1 MISALPIGAI
11 NDHSISRHNRRNRV
25 DFSMKSSPISRLL
38 KTVLVCGTLGNS
50 VFAQTGPIGLDAQL
64 RIDRLAELRSEVRIG
79 AISSYDRSGGNDDGF
94 SGKDSFVRKESGG
107 LVLADLEGPGV
118 IYRLWTPTPSEDVLE
133 FYFDGEPEPRLQ
145 RGFRD
150 LFTEG
155 EHPFLQP
162 LAGYGA
168 GGFYSYLPIAFA
180 KSVKILI
187 RADKSHFY
195 QINYA
200 RYPGDTPIQTYSGY
214 AAPVEVRQ
222 LEKTR
227 RLFAAAGQDVSNY
240 AAPPGAEL
248 VTTRTSKRLGP
259 GDTVTLFETSS
270 GGRIAGLRLGPASAL
285 AGPARDLVLKMYWD
299 GDPAPAVISPAG
311 DFFGYAW
318 GEPAMRSI
326 LAGTADDT
334 NYLYLPMPFD
344 GSARIELV
352 SEATTGD
359 TLAIDSEVIHTDVSR
374 RANEG
379 RFYALWKRENPT
391 TIGEPFTFVD
401 TRGRGHVVGA
411 ILQAQGME
419 SGSTWFFE
427 GDDQAT
433 IDGELVVHGTGS
445 EDFFNGGWYDVPGRW
460 NGRVSLP
467 LSGSLIY
474 DKPLSR
480 TGGYRFM
487 LGDLYPYRE
496 HLKFTIEHAPVDNMF
511 PTDYAAV
518 TYLYS
523 EHRPTAAWTIPPV
536 EERGIVDFDRI
547 VFSPGR
553 NVLIDSFSAQNM
565 TLTKVITGTGP
576 DRFSYLSVRAEG
588 SDLFGPHNLAFRLEP
603 PGAGRYR
610 ISIEALKGPDQGIV
624 QIFERERP
632 VGEAQDLYSATQA
645 LSQPLYLTKL
655 EMHSG
660 QNLVLFKLVGTNPL
674 STGLGL
680 DLVNIILDKIE

>member
-1 MISALPIGAI
+1 MKTSGITGALKA
-11 NDHSISRHNRRNRV
+11 V
-25 DFSMKSSPISRLL
+25 LFCSMLAS
-38 KTVLVCGTLGNS
+38 TVA
-50 VFAQTGPIGLDAQL
+50 AQTGPIGLDAQL
-64 RIDRLAELRSEVRIG
+64 RIDRLAELRPAIRIG
-79 AISSYDRSGGNDDGF
+79 AVSSYDRSGGNDDGF
-94 SGKDSFVRKESGG
+94 SGKDSFVRKEADG

-118 IYRLWTPTPSEDVLE
+118 IYRLWTPTPTEDVLE
-133 FYFDGEPEPRLQ
+133 FYFDGESEPRIR
-145 RGFRD
+145 RGFRE

-162 LAGYGA
+162 LVGYGA
-168 GGFYSYLPIAFA
+168 GGFYSYLPIAYA
-180 KSVKILI
+180 KSVKILL
-187 RADKSHFY
+187 RADRAQFY

-200 RYPGDTPIQTYSGY
+200 GYSADAAIRTYSGY
-214 AAPVEVRQ
+214 TTSAELKRLEEVQ
-222 LEKTR
+222 
-227 RLFAAAGQDVSNY
+227 RLFASAGQDISRY
-240 AAPPGAEL
+240 ATPPGAEL
-248 VTTRTSKRLGP
+248 STTRASKRLRP
-259 GDTVTLFETSS
+259 GDTTTLFEISA
-270 GGRIAGLRLGPASAL
+270 GGRIVGLRLGPATAL
-285 AGPARDLVLKMYWD
+285 AGPDRNLVLKLYWD
-299 GDPAPAVISPAG
+299 GDPEPAVVSPAG

-326 LAGTADDT
+326 LAGTAGDT

-344 GSARIELV
+344 RSARIELV
-352 SEATTGD
+352 SEASKGD
-359 TLAIDSEVIHTDVSR
+359 TLAIDSEVIHTDVPR

-391 TIGEPFTFVD
+391 SIGEPFTFID

-460 NGRVSLP
+460 YGRVSLP
-467 LSGSLIY
+467 LSGSLLY
-474 DKPLSR
+474 DKPRSR

-496 HLKFTIEHAPVDNMF
+496 HLNFTIEHAPVDNMF

-523 EHRPTAAWTIPPV
+523 ENRPTATFTIPPADQ
-536 EERGIVDFDRI
+536 RGVVDFDRA
-547 VFSPGR
+547 VFTAGR

-565 TLTKVITGTGP
+565 TLTKVIAGEGP

-603 PGAGRYR
+603 PAAGRYR
-610 ISIEALKGPDQGIV
+610 VSIEALKGPDQGIV

-632 VGEAQDLYSATQA
+632 VGEARDLYAAEQIMSA
-645 LSQPLYLTKL
+645 PLYLTEL
-655 EMHSG
+655 DMQAG
-660 QNLVLFKLVGTNPL
+660 QNLVLFKLVDTNPK

-680 DLVNIILDKIE
+680 DLVNIIIEKVD